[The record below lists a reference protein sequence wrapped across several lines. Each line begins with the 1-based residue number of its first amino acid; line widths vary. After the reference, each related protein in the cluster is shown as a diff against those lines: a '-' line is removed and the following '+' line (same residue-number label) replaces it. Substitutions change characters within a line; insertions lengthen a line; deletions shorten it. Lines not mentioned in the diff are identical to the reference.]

1 MILSQIVSAFMYF
14 ACITIFHNLFG
25 VSPFVWSIFL
35 KICLTTLL
43 VWVPPHVVKLLKKYY
58 DPNDYEK
65 IMQNN
70 LKTREIQTK
79 LI

>member
-1 MILSQIVSAFMYF
+1 MIISQIISAFLYF
-14 ACITIFHNLFG
+14 ACITIFREYFLVG
-25 VSPFVWSIFL
+25 PFEWDTFL

-43 VWVPPHVVKLLKKYY
+43 VWVPPHIIKLLKKYY

-70 LKTREIQTK
+70 LRAKEIQTK